1 VVGYSLDDAPLNAF
15 HKKLAVYSSGGPFL
29 DGYVLSIIGL
39 ALVQLGPQFG
49 FTTAQEGLVGAAAL
63 IGIFLGAFLGGW
75 LTDKFGREV
84 LYTVDLLAI
93 IAFSIAQFWVEG
105 FWWLFILRLL
115 VGMAVGADYP
125 IATSLL
131 AEFTPR
137 KYRGPMLAMLMVAWF
152 VGAAAYIVGDLL
164 TRFGGDGAWR
174 WMLASAA
181 VPGLVIVL
189 MRVGTP
195 ESPRWLM
202 QKGRTAEAQAVIA
215 KVFGPEATLDQLPP
229 DEETEKV
236 NLRLLYRSGY
246 FGRMVFV
253 SVFWTCSVVPVFA
266 VYAFGP
272 RILEALGLSGGMENF
287 GSALITVFFVVGCLV
302 AVAVINKIGRRT
314 LLNQSFLLSGIA
326 LLLLG
331 FFPESSTTIV
341 LTLFALYAV
350 LIGGAQVLQFV
361 YPNELF
367 PTEIRGSA
375 VGLSSSLSR
384 IGAAIGTYLVPLSL
398 VHLGIGPTML
408 LAAGVTL
415 IGFVVS
421 LVWAPETKGL
431 SLDEAAATST
441 SATAGRCV
449 TPAPSDSQ
457 PGGMLDCWQETAAVG
472 ITN

>member
-1 VVGYSLDDAPLNAF
+1 MSAF

-39 ALVQLGPQFG
+39 ALVQIGPTFD
-49 FTTAQEGLVGAAAL
+49 FTATQEGLVGAAAL

-75 LTDKFGREV
+75 LTDLFGREV
-84 LYTVDLLAI
+84 LYTVDLIAI
-93 IAFSIAQFWVEG
+93 IVFSIAQFWVDG

-115 VGMAVGADYP
+115 IGMAVGADYP

-137 KYRGPMLAMLMVAWF
+137 RYRGPMLAMLMVAWF
-152 VGAAAYIVGDLL
+152 IGAAAAYIVGDLL
-164 TRFGGDGAWR
+164 SRFGGDDAWR

-181 VPGLVIVL
+181 VPGLMIVL
-189 MRVGTP
+189 MRLGTP

-202 QKGRTAEAQAVIA
+202 QKGRVAEAEAVVA
-215 KVFGPEATLDQLPP
+215 KVFGPDATLDQIPA
-229 DEETEKV
+229 DQETEKV
-236 NLRLLYRSGY
+236 NLKLLYRSGY
-246 FGRMVFV
+246 LGRMLFV

-287 GSALITVFFVVGCLV
+287 GSALITIFFVIGCLV

-314 LLNQSFLLSGIA
+314 LLIQSFLLSGIA
-326 LLLLG
+326 LLGLG
-331 FFPESSTTIV
+331 IFPQSSPTIV

-384 IGAAIGTYLVPLSL
+384 IGAAIGTYLVPLAL
-398 VHLGIGPTML
+398 VHVGIGPTML
-408 LAAGVTL
+408 LAAVVTL
-415 IGFVVS
+415 VGFIFSV
-421 LVWAPETKGL
+421 VWAPETRGL
-431 SLDEAAATST
+431 SLDEAASTADPATTSGSAAAAST
-441 SATAGRCV
+441 R
-449 TPAPSDSQ
+449 
-457 PGGMLDCWQETAAVG
+457 
-472 ITN
+472 